1 MKTWIITHFTSLIV
15 ATVAILSPVVPLL
28 LTIGF
33 LIVIDFIFGMYRA
46 HKTGEKITSRKM
58 GNTISKILLYNL
70 MVISVYFLDHY
81 ILKTG
86 LNLEKIAASLIGIV
100 ELKSL
105 DESFVKLFGWS
116 IYDKIKKAIQRG
128 TSTTKDII

>member
-1 MKTWIITHFTSLIV
+1 MKTWIISHFNNLII

-33 LIVIDFIFGMYRA
+33 LIVIDFIFGIYRA
-46 HKTGEKITSRKM
+46 HKTGEVITSRKM

-70 MVISVYFLDHY
+70 MVLSVYFLDHY

-116 IYDKIKKAIQRG
+116 IYEKIKKAIQRG
-128 TSTTKDII
+128 TSTTKDLI

>member
-1 MKTWIITHFTSLIV
+1 MKTWIITHFSNLII